1 MKKYRFG
8 FVINTDLILM
18 KNIGLVLK
26 KYIYDLNE
34 IYRFGF
40 VLKKNTNLILMKN
53 TDLVLEVEKSETFM
67 TNLFLQI

>member
-1 MKKYRFG
+1 MVLSLKNTDLILMKKYRFG

-40 VLKKNTNLILMKN
+40 VLNKI
-53 TDLVLEVEKSETFM
+53 
-67 TNLFLQI
+67 QI